1 MKNNSS
7 KIIIGIDI
15 GSSTLR
21 AISCTYEEG
30 MRFPEVLA
38 IYKKPLE
45 GMSKGNVLDVT
56 EVSEAISD
64 AILTLEE
71 KVDAQATYTLV
82 SIAGTHLTSHHA
94 SGYAQV
100 TRGDAAITDLDVENA
115 IKDGNKGVPDIRNK
129 TVIHS
134 IPIRYKIDGNDT
146 DGNILGLH
154 GNKLEVKTLFITCSN
169 NSINNLKESLNKAD
183 VRVTDIV
190 TGPIAESIPLL
201 TKKQK
206 IAGVILLNIGAQTTS
221 MLVYENNTPLLVS
234 VIPVGGDD
242 ITKDLALGLKVS
254 LEEAE
259 DIKRGK
265 VDKHYNKRRF
275 DEIVEARIDDL
286 CTKINKELDRIN
298 RRELLPAGVIVCGG
312 SSNIEKLDY
321 MLRAGLKLPIKITK
335 NELSRLTGNT
345 LTDTEWA
352 RVYGLTF
359 LAPKDTGNEVL
370 KDLISSFVSR
380 VKRFFVQFL
389 P

>member
-1 MKNNSS
+1 MKNNSA
-7 KIIIGIDI
+7 KIIIGVDI
-15 GSSTLR
+15 GSSILR
-21 AISCTYEEG
+21 AIACTYEEG
-30 MRFPEVLA
+30 KRFPEVLS
-38 IYKKPLE
+38 IYKKSVE
-45 GMSKGNVLDVT
+45 GISKGNVLDVN
-56 EVSEAISD
+56 EISEAVSD
-64 AILTLEE
+64 AVNSLEE
-71 KVDAQATYTLV
+71 SVDERASYTLV

-100 TRGDAAITDLDVENA
+100 TKGDASITDLDIENA
-115 IKDGNKGVPDIRNK
+115 IKDGGRSVPDVRNK
-129 TVIHS
+129 TIIHS

-154 GNKLEVKTLFITCSN
+154 GNKLEVKTLFITCTN
-169 NSINNLKESLNKAD
+169 NSVNNLKESLNKANI
-183 VRVTDIV
+183 RVTDIV

-234 VIPVGGDD
+234 VIPVGGED
-242 ITKDLALGLKVS
+242 ITKDLAIGLKIS

-259 DIKRGK
+259 ELKTGK
-265 VDKHYNKRRF
+265 SDKILNKRRYE
-275 DEIVEARIDDL
+275 EIIEARIDDL
-286 CTKINKELDRIN
+286 CIKINKELDRIN
-298 RRELLPAGVIVCGG
+298 RRELLPAGVVVCGG

-335 NELSRLTGNT
+335 NELIKLTGNI
-345 LTDTEWA
+345 LKDTEWA

-359 LAPKDTGNEVL
+359 LAPKDTGNEL
-370 KDLISSFVSR
+370 IKDLMSSFILR
-380 VKRFFVQFL
+380 AKRFFVQFL